1 MKKAEKRKRIREKKK
16 RQALVEKLNP
26 GLGNKY
32 SKERALKELEKSSK
46 SGSGVTMLKVRVIL
60 TTIRI
65 QDGSNLRIQQISA
78 LMKFNDFTLFW
89 KKYFVSKVLL
99 KNQMD
104 INYKRE

>member
-60 TTIRI
+60 TV
-65 QDGSNLRIQQISA
+65 QIVES
-78 LMKFNDFTLFW
+78 LEFRMG
-89 KKYFVSKVLL
+89 
-99 KNQMD
+99 Q
-104 INYKRE
+104 I

>member
-1 MKKAEKRKRIREKKK
+1 MKKAKKRKRIREKKK

-60 TTIRI
+60 TV
-65 QDGSNLRIQQISA
+65 QIVES
-78 LMKFNDFTLFW
+78 LEFRMG
-89 KKYFVSKVLL
+89 
-99 KNQMD
+99 Q
-104 INYKRE
+104 I

>member
-1 MKKAEKRKRIREKKK
+1 MKKAEKRKRIRERKK

-60 TTIRI
+60 TVQIVESLEFRI
-65 QDGSNLRIQQISA
+65 GQI
-78 LMKFNDFTLFW
+78 
-89 KKYFVSKVLL
+89 
-99 KNQMD
+99 
-104 INYKRE
+104 

>member
-60 TTIRI
+60 TV
-65 QDGSNLRIQQISA
+65 QIVES
-78 LMKFNDFTLFW
+78 LEFMMG
-89 KKYFVSKVLL
+89 
-99 KNQMD
+99 Q
-104 INYKRE
+104 I

>member
-60 TTIRI
+60 TV
-65 QDGSNLRIQQISA
+65 QIVES
-78 LMKFNDFTLFW
+78 LEFRMGQ
-89 KKYFVSKVLL
+89 V
-99 KNQMD
+99 
-104 INYKRE
+104 

>member
-46 SGSGVTMLKVRVIL
+46 SGSGVTMLKVRAIL
-60 TTIRI
+60 TV
-65 QDGSNLRIQQISA
+65 QIVES
-78 LMKFNDFTLFW
+78 LEFRMG
-89 KKYFVSKVLL
+89 
-99 KNQMD
+99 Q
-104 INYKRE
+104 I

>member
-60 TTIRI
+60 TVQIVESLEFRI
-65 QDGSNLRIQQISA
+65 GQI
-78 LMKFNDFTLFW
+78 
-89 KKYFVSKVLL
+89 
-99 KNQMD
+99 
-104 INYKRE
+104 

>member
-60 TTIRI
+60 RV
-65 QDGSNLRIQQISA
+65 QIVES
-78 LMKFNDFTLFW
+78 LGFR
-89 KKYFVSKVLL
+89 
-99 KNQMD
+99 MD
-104 INYKRE
+104 QI

>member
-1 MKKAEKRKRIREKKK
+1 MKKAEKRKRIREKKKK

-60 TTIRI
+60 RV
-65 QDGSNLRIQQISA
+65 QIVES
-78 LMKFNDFTLFW
+78 LEFR
-89 KKYFVSKVLL
+89 
-99 KNQMD
+99 MD
-104 INYKRE
+104 QI

>member
-60 TTIRI
+60 TV
-65 QDGSNLRIQQISA
+65 QIVEP
-78 LMKFNDFTLFW
+78 LEFRMG
-89 KKYFVSKVLL
+89 
-99 KNQMD
+99 Q
-104 INYKRE
+104 I

>member
-1 MKKAEKRKRIREKKK
+1 MKKAEKRKRIRERKK

-60 TTIRI
+60 TV
-65 QDGSNLRIQQISA
+65 QIVES
-78 LMKFNDFTLFW
+78 LEFRMG
-89 KKYFVSKVLL
+89 
-99 KNQMD
+99 Q
-104 INYKRE
+104 I

>member
-60 TTIRI
+60 RV
-65 QDGSNLRIQQISA
+65 QIVESLEFRMDQITA
-78 LMKFNDFTLFW
+78 LMKFNDFTLFC

-104 INYKRE
+104 INYKQE

>member
-1 MKKAEKRKRIREKKK
+1 MKKAEKRKRIRERKK

-60 TTIRI
+60 RVQIVESLEFRMGQIKESTNI
-65 QDGSNLRIQQISA
+65 GSYEI
-78 LMKFNDFTLFW
+78 
-89 KKYFVSKVLL
+89 
-99 KNQMD
+99 
-104 INYKRE
+104 